1 MVRVFCPWT
10 SEVSPISTTTSVRI
24 RISPPRAVAE
34 TAVDGTGFSGV
45 AKTLVIGRI
54 LSSEALLRP
63 IHKTRTEQARKRGPR
78 PMTSNR
84 LRITVSLLA
93 LLVAGCSQTTVRPV
107 KKELISNST
116 EGRSTI
122 LRVKLEKYENLA
134 KDFPKVPRYQERLAR
149 LHFTMGDY
157 NEAFRYLKRA
167 KKLDPGNPRFDYFE
181 GKIYL
186 SLGNYSQAEA
196 AFLALLENT
205 GDQRFTG
212 PYIEL
217 AQVCLLQERQK
228 AAMGWLDKCLEID
241 PNYSTPHYYVG
252 KVWYERGNKEKAIEH
267 FELYLRLG
275 GSDFQDEVLQA
286 LQVLQPNVRIHAI
299 R

>member
-1 MVRVFCPWT
+1 
-10 SEVSPISTTTSVRI
+10 
-24 RISPPRAVAE
+24 
-34 TAVDGTGFSGV
+34 
-45 AKTLVIGRI
+45 
-54 LSSEALLRP
+54 
-63 IHKTRTEQARKRGPR
+63 
-78 PMTSNR
+78 MTSNR